1 MAIFDF
7 LKRWSESE
15 RTDAPKKPPAPP
27 ETPGEQRPE
36 IRCSFC
42 GKTQDQVRKIIAG
55 PTVYICDECI
65 DLCNDIIFD
74 EVDREHQQ
82 EQEKEAQCTCCAKE
96 YKRADLSRFPD
107 DTLFCKS
114 CLDGLWNFVRQSPSK
129 KHPSRQ
135 EAEQSACTICRQ
147 LYAAAELY
155 EPSEEPLYCEFC
167 LAELKSLAEERIKNQ
182 R

>member
-27 ETPGEQRPE
+27 ETPVEQRPN

-42 GKTQDQVRKIIAG
+42 AKNQDQVRKIIAG
-55 PTVYICDECI
+55 PAVYICDECI

-74 EVDREHQQ
+74 EVDREQQQ
-82 EQEKEAQCTCCAKE
+82 EHEKDGQCSCCAKE

-114 CLDGLWNFVRQSPSK
+114 CMDGIWSFVRQTPSK
-129 KHPSRQ
+129 KHQLQQ
-135 EAEQSACTICRQ
+135 EAEHSACTICRQ
-147 LYAAAELY
+147 LYAAADLY

-167 LAELKSLAEERIKNQ
+167 LEIGRASCRERV
-182 R
+182 